1 MTKLVSN
8 VFKIIII
15 AVLLGMAFTLTTCVI
30 DVFTTID
37 RMDSVARYASYD
49 IAKNNSLSYS
59 TYKYMAQELYNISK
73 KSRYM
78 RTHPFAALPK
88 YTAFSHDTSGYVG
101 IALHG
106 TTGNNRDTRYIQL
119 AKTSQGILKAS
130 KPSLTVNNTKNY
142 WVANY
147 GDILELNINAQIR
160 PTMWA
165 IDDNVADS
173 GWLAWTHIELTL
185 KYTIPA
191 LEYVKG

>member
-59 TYKYMAQELYNISK
+59 TYKYMAQELYNVSK

-78 RTHPFAALPK
+78 RTHPFTALPS
-88 YTAFSHDTSGYVG
+88 YTSFSGD
-101 IALHG
+101 
-106 TTGNNRDTRYIQL
+106 TTGKQGITLHKVTDNDAANQYIQL
-119 AKTSQGILKAS
+119 ANTSVGVLRAS
-130 KPSLTVNNTKNY
+130 KPTLSRNNTTNY

-185 KYTIPA
+185 NYTIPA